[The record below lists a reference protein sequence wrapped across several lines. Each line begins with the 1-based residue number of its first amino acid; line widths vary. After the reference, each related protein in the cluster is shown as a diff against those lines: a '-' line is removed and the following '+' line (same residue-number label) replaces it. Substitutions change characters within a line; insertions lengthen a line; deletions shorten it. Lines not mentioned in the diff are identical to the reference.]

1 MEACYHSII
10 ERSDDGHFHL
20 IQIKAAW
27 PARRD
32 AWAPQNITDHTMP
45 RSRAIVW
52 MDSHEASVF
61 RFGADEVDQAWLRA
75 DNPSLKVSHKAGS
88 MRAGRPAADFD
99 FFDRVID
106 SLRGT
111 RQWHL
116 AGPDGTKQDLVGYLE
131 KYKARDGHIAE
142 LCQRLAGVCAMAR
155 PTDDG
160 LLERARS

>member
-1 MEACYHSII
+1 
-10 ERSDDGHFHL
+10 
-20 IQIKAAW
+20 
-27 PARRD
+27 
-32 AWAPQNITDHTMP
+32 MP

-52 MDSHEASVF
+52 MDSREASVF
-61 RFGADEVDQAWLRA
+61 RFGSNEVDQTQLRA
-75 DNPSLKVSHKAGS
+75 DSPCLKVSHKAGS

-116 AGPDGTKQDLVGYLE
+116 TGPDGTKQDLVDYLD

-142 LCQRLAGVCAMAR
+142 LCQHLTGVSAMDR

-160 LLERARS
+160 LLERARI

>member
-1 MEACYHSII
+1 
-10 ERSDDGHFHL
+10 
-20 IQIKAAW
+20 
-27 PARRD
+27 
-32 AWAPQNITDHTMP
+32 MP

-52 MDSHEASVF
+52 MDSREASVF
-61 RFGADEVDQAWLRA
+61 RFGTDEVDQAKLRA
-75 DNPSLKVSHKAGS
+75 DNPCLKVSHKAGS

-116 AGPDGTKQDLVGYLE
+116 TGPDGTRQDLVDYLE

-142 LCQRLAGVCAMAR
+142 LCQHLAGVSAMDR

>member
-1 MEACYHSII
+1 
-10 ERSDDGHFHL
+10 
-20 IQIKAAW
+20 
-27 PARRD
+27 
-32 AWAPQNITDHTMP
+32 MP

-52 MDSHEASVF
+52 MDAREASVF
-61 RFGADEVDQAWLRA
+61 RFGAGEVDQTQLRA
-75 DNPSLKVSHKAGS
+75 DSPCLKVGHKAGS
-88 MRAGRPAADFD
+88 MGAGRPAADFD

-116 AGPDGTKQDLVGYLE
+116 TGPDGTRQDLVDYLE

-142 LCQRLAGVCAMAR
+142 LCQRLAGVSAMDR
-155 PTDDG
+155 PTDDE